1 MSFVDY
7 KKSICDAW
15 SPPPGWWK
23 KEQKKNKKRKIG
35 SDPSWHT
42 PIDLP
47 TNYCVV
53 CEEKYESKAGEGGI
67 KKTMCS
73 KNCEWM

>member
-15 SPPPGWWK
+15 SPPLGWWK
-23 KEQKKNKKRKIG
+23 KEQKKRKIG

-42 PIDLP
+42 QLMYQQII
-47 TNYCVV
+47 V
-53 CEEKYESKAGEGGI
+53 
-67 KKTMCS
+67 
-73 KNCEWM
+73 